1 MFREFIKA
9 WACPGLVDTRPQVN
23 LATTL
28 PPRLGYNCGAE
39 LEMKEKEIRE
49 RIERFLKRTAQTV
62 VVPTTM
68 GLGLSLSGC
77 DGHSLRAGSADGG
90 ADTSA
95 QVSDAATTPSDTA
108 LTLDLPPIYPPY
120 LMISDMPDSAP
131 EAKPDVES
139 EAGPGTLDAGS
150 DRRDTSAD
158 ISAPLPPY
166 LGPGQPFPGQPLY
179 MVSFPPTVVD
189 AAAEAPLPQPMPAY
203 LYSLEPGRPAL
214 DKAAARPVFPKEE
227 E

>member
-1 MFREFIKA
+1 
-9 WACPGLVDTRPQVN
+9 
-23 LATTL
+23 
-28 PPRLGYNCGAE
+28 
-39 LEMKEKEIRE
+39 MKEKEIRE

-90 ADTSA
+90 SDTSA

-108 LTLDLPPIYPPY
+108 LALDLPPIYPPY

-139 EAGPGTLDAGS
+139 EAGGGTLDAS
-150 DRRDTSAD
+150 
-158 ISAPLPPY
+158 LPPDAPVY
-166 LGPGQPFPGQPLY
+166 G
-179 MVSFPPTVVD
+179 VSFPPTVAD
-189 AAAEAPLPQPMPAY
+189 AAAEAPLTPPMPPY
-203 LYSLEPGRPAL
+203 LLYSIEPSRPAL
-214 DKAAARPVFPKEE
+214 DKAPARPVFPKKEE
-227 E
+227 